1 LAVGEAEGGAIV
13 GLGVT
18 GVSVGDGVGEAVGAA
33 VGAAEG
39 DPVGD
44 GVDDGRP
51 AVGVAETNGLELVAC
66 APQAATSTRIASTA
80 TRRRDIR
87 GPPRRDSSTLRFH
100 AHHRRGICRQS

>member
-1 LAVGEAEGGAIV
+1 LVVGEAVGGTIV
-13 GLGVT
+13 GLGVA

-33 VGAAEG
+33 VG
-39 DPVGD
+39 DPAGD

-51 AVGVAETNGLELVAC
+51 AVGVAETKGLGLVAC